1 MNAWNPLTAKGT
13 WMTKPE
19 TEKPADEKSG
29 TKTPTETKPG
39 EQQDDNIDDMGR
51 PVNDPKGKPVDQP
64 V

>member
-1 MNAWNPLTAKGT
+1 
-13 WMTKPE
+13 MTKPE

-29 TKTPTETKPG
+29 TKTPPETKPG
-39 EQQDDNIDDMGR
+39 EQQDDNIDDLGR